1 MNLLFLTLLMS
12 TSTSPQ
18 YREGARRAFKI
29 SRKRFFKFSRMRAPN
44 SLKQEFLKKWISG
57 LQMCSTCSKTM
68 SILERKKA
76 IKLSADVAMASARN
90 GRTCWSR
97 ALIANASKNDK
108 DKLLVEHILGNSE
121 FQRLNKISIMR
132 PTMTNKRVRCK
143 KILKRS
149 CGTIRRVS
157 KRVVPQKILASCVAK
172 RLSTKRT
179 QVLKSLVPGGEFMDN
194 ASLIEETL
202 DYIMSLQTQIDVM
215 RSLANATELVLS
227 HKNEQW

>member
-1 MNLLFLTLLMS
+1 
-12 TSTSPQ
+12 
-18 YREGARRAFKI
+18 
-29 SRKRFFKFSRMRAPN
+29 MRAPI
-44 SLKQEFLKKWISG
+44 SLKQKFLKKWISG
-57 LQMCSTCSKTM
+57 LQLCSTCSKNM
-68 SILERKKA
+68 SILERKKS
-76 IKLSADVAMASARN
+76 IKLSADIAMASARN
-90 GRTCWSR
+90 GRTCWSL

-132 PTMTNKRVRCK
+132 PTMSNKRVRCK

-157 KRVVPQKILASCVAK
+157 KRVVPPKILASCVAK

-179 QVLKSLVPGGEFMDN
+179 QVLKSLVPGGEFMDDV
-194 ASLIEETL
+194 SLIEETL
-202 DYIMSLQTQIDVM
+202 DYIMSLQTQIDIM

-227 HKNEQW
+227 RKNEQW